1 MNPNHINISKPNY
14 FTQLMYHTF
23 KFFLRET
30 IYNRR
35 LIKMLQNSM
44 VLPKYNMNANELLY
58 ATAGQARI
66 QVVNDN
72 GQNVLDKQVQKG
84 QLVVI
89 PQGFAYVI
97 HSQENNFR
105 SQGNNNFEW
114 ISFKTN
120 ANAMISTLAGRTSA
134 LRALPL
140 QVISNAYQISLEEAR
155 RIKFNTLE
163 TTLTHA
169 SGGQQQ
175 YIEQIVE
182 A

>member
-1 MNPNHINISKPNY
+1 
-14 FTQLMYHTF
+14 
-23 KFFLRET
+23 
-30 IYNRR
+30 
-35 LIKMLQNSM
+35 M
-44 VLPKYNMNANELLY
+44 VLPKYNMNANEILY
-58 ATAGQARI
+58 CTAGQGRI

-72 GQNVLDKQVQKG
+72 GQNVLDQQVQKG

-89 PQGFAYVI
+89 PQGFAYVVQ
-97 HSQENNFR
+97 SQ
-105 SQGNNNFEW
+105 QGNNFEW

-140 QVISNAYQISLEEAR
+140 EVITNGYQISLEEAR

-169 SGGQQQ
+169 SGGQQM
-175 YIEQIVE
+175 IEQIVE
-182 A
+182 V